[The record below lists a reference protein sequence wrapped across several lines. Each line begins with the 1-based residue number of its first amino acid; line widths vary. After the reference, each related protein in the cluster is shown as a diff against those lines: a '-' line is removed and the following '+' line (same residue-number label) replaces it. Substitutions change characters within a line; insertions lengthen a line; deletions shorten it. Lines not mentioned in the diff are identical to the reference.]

1 MNKKVRLA
9 IVALFFSLLSVA
21 TFCACDKDTNCYL
34 DVKVVN
40 GNSEIPI
47 SGAIVEI
54 YQTACD
60 SSDYNYTLGT
70 TDGSGLFSTSYNAP
84 GVMRVK
90 ASFQLDTFY
99 YNDFAFRIGE
109 GNVRI
114 VEGEKKVCT
123 IHLPTDTTW
132 VTIAQ

>member
-1 MNKKVRLA
+1 MDKKNKISVA
-9 IVALFFSLLSVA
+9 ILFFSLLSAAV
-21 TFCACDKDTNCYL
+21 FEACDKDTNCYL

-40 GNSEIPI
+40 GNTEIPI
-47 SGAIVEI
+47 SGAVIEI

-60 SSDYNYTLGT
+60 SSDYNYTRGI
-70 TDGSGLFSTSYNAP
+70 TDGSGTFSTSYNAP

-90 ASFQLDTFY
+90 ASFQLDTSY
-99 YNDFAFRIGE
+99 YDNFAFRVGD

-132 VTIAQ
+132 ISIAQ